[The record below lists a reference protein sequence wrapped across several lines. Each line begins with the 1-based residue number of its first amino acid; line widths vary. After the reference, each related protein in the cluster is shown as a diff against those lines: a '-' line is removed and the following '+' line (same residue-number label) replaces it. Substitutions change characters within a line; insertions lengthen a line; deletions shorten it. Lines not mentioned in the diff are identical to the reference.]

1 MNTPDHYK
9 IKQNCGRTW
18 VKLVGRNF
26 SQTPTLIKIDIS
38 SVMQEFYLVIKVM
51 PHVIKARV
59 KGMKALT
66 SPNFTLQRLSFT
78 TKGYQMNC

>member
-1 MNTPDHYK
+1 
-9 IKQNCGRTW
+9 
-18 VKLVGRNF
+18 
-26 SQTPTLIKIDIS
+26 
-38 SVMQEFYLVIKVM
+38 MQEFYLVIKVM